1 MPLEYLPC
9 AQQFTNMSALK
20 FVLYS
25 HTPQRLMP
33 ERKVS
38 LFSWVLV
45 LLARMRYQQLLPVS
59 GASEELAPC
68 KPLFGNVGSFP
79 KGTRTVQDC
88 KRTGNGVSIGLQED
102 LPQRVGEFPE
112 HVSCKIW
119 SFYGWWKQTPC
130 SHEGALTW
138 GCLNFTIGL
147 LRRHHFEP
155 CLSSSGTV
163 GGPELHR
170 GWAGEVAAWETGR
183 SQRLRTR
190 GPFPISRGCVSQLTF
205 SFFLTFQIFT
215 VFRIIQKCDFH
226 CTWVLW
232 SKSSQLHIKCSRKSS
247 EYLPGRH

>member
-1 MPLEYLPC
+1 MSSSNQRCLKFVYFFLCYTCFRGLLLFRIFRFSLFLCYILVVISHLPSNERVFCTPVMPLEYLPC

-119 SFYGWWKQTPC
+119 SF
-130 SHEGALTW
+130 
-138 GCLNFTIGL
+138 
-147 LRRHHFEP
+147 
-155 CLSSSGTV
+155 
-163 GGPELHR
+163 
-170 GWAGEVAAWETGR
+170 
-183 SQRLRTR
+183 
-190 GPFPISRGCVSQLTF
+190 
-205 SFFLTFQIFT
+205 
-215 VFRIIQKCDFH
+215 
-226 CTWVLW
+226 
-232 SKSSQLHIKCSRKSS
+232 
-247 EYLPGRH
+247 